1 LIKIDGGLWY
11 RAVISPRHTPIS
23 GNAFDAFDD
32 TVPQGYVYNLDELQQ
47 SSTNELKLHKHTNK
61 MKGIFSLT
69 ALLTLAAALVSGAPL
84 TPRAPS
90 YSIPA
95 NDLFVVTNPNPATI
109 LTPDGTNHALV
120 SITDG
125 SNEID
130 TIATFYAPGVPPP
143 TAGSTCQFVIQN
155 TPPPTG
161 SGIVQ
166 LFTLGAPVSAPLT
179 SVPFTDQYEGQYNC
193 NTNPSTPIDVLFVPC
208 VFDANGNLDMQF
220 LIRPQGTDDFV
231 EWWQSSTVGAFVDYT
246 P

>member
-1 LIKIDGGLWY
+1 M
-11 RAVISPRHTPIS
+11 RPRHIPIS
-23 GNAFDAFDD
+23 GHAFDAFDD
-32 TVPQGYVYNLDELQQ
+32 TVPHGSVYNLQNCNNRQQ
-47 SSTNELKLHKHTNK
+47 QTPQTQTK
-61 MKGIFSLT
+61 MKGIFSIT
-69 ALLTLAAALVSGAPL
+69 ALLTLASALVSAAPL
-84 TPRAPS
+84 NPRGQS

-109 LTPDGTNHALV
+109 LTPDGTNHAVV
-120 SITDG
+120 SITGG

-130 TIATFYAPGVPPP
+130 TIATFYAPGLPPP

-155 TPPPTG
+155 TALPTG

-179 SVPFTDQYEGQYNC
+179 SVPFTDQYEGQYDC
-193 NTNPSTPIDVLFVPC
+193 YTNPSTPVDVEFVPC